1 MKPTAALRI
10 GSIDVFRAFTMFLM
24 IFVNDL
30 WTLSGIPEWLEHTAA
45 QTDGMGLSDI
55 VFPAFLVVMGM
66 SIPFAIRNRLQR
78 GHSKLL
84 ILRHI
89 AGRSLALIVMG
100 VFTVNTP
107 LANSEAMGMSKYW
120 YEIIAVACF
129 FMIWNVYP
137 RLEDNRKYF
146 YLGLQVAGALILL
159 ILALIYRGNGSAEG
173 EIVRFQPRWWGILGL
188 IGWAYLG
195 SAVFYL
201 YLKDS
206 VVALFLCWLFF
217 TAFNIA
223 GHAGW
228 FGQGEVFPGNG
239 AFQAFSFSGILATV
253 FMKNLKENGKAG
265 TLIPYVLI
273 AGVILIVSGFVLRN
287 FFIISKI
294 LATPPWIMICS
305 GIGLILFAAFYYLVD
320 IKEKE
325 SWFTL
330 IKAGGTSTLT
340 CYLIPYLW
348 YDLATIYNLKL
359 PEVFKVGLIGILKS
373 VAFALLIIWITSVLE
388 KVKVKLKI

>member
-1 MKPTAALRI
+1 MKPTAAPRI

-30 WTLSGIPEWLEHTAA
+30 WTLSGIPVWLEHTAA

-89 AGRSLALIVMG
+89 AGRSFALIVMG

-107 LANSEAMGMSKYW
+107 LAISEAMGMNKYW

-129 FMIWNVYP
+129 FLIWNVYP
-137 RLEDNRKYF
+137 RIEDKRKYF
-146 YLGLQVAGALILL
+146 YLGLQAAGAVILL
-159 ILALIYRGNGSAEG
+159 ILALIYKGNGNAAG
-173 EIVRFQPRWWGILGL
+173 EIVGFQPRWWGILGL

-228 FGQGEVFPGNG
+228 FGQGEIFPGNG
-239 AFQAFSFSGILATV
+239 AFQAFSFIGILATI
-253 FMKNLKENGKAG
+253 FMKGLKERGEVITFIWYALVAG
-265 TLIPYVLI
+265 I
-273 AGVILIVSGFVLRN
+273 ILIISGFVLRN

-305 GIGLILFAAFYYLVD
+305 GIALILFAVFYYIVD

-325 SWFTL
+325 NWFSL

-348 YDLATIYNLKL
+348 YDLATIYNLNL
-359 PEVFKVGLIGILKS
+359 PAGLKVGMAGIVKS
-373 VAFALLIIWITSVLE
+373 AAFALLIIWVTSVLE